1 VLGRKAGVLVVAL
14 FVALAVADVDQRRDV
29 VRYLRRQAVANHAD
43 TQTGRGAAALAP
55 LQRHLAL
62 PIVSRRQCRPEHR
75 QRCLPL
81 PLATGTDGLADQF
94 MPFVAGAAAER
105 PVGCPHMM
113 LGVVDDNALAA
124 GLKDLGPEF
133 EPVRHQLEGVDRG
146 ERGQHRATA
155 LKFTLQRGQHSP
167 GWVRAAVPAHLELVH
182 RLAVGQS
189 WKKRDRMAE
198 SSPQRQG
205 SSVDSPIQ
213 RCACCFGCSTWGL
226 ALQ

>member
-1 VLGRKAGVLVVAL
+1 MLVVAL

-43 TQTGRGAAALAP
+43 AQTGG
-55 LQRHLAL
+55 AL
-62 PIVSRRQCRPEHR
+62 PPSRRCSVTSPCQLFPGASAGPNTGSAAP
-75 QRCLPL
+75 PL

-113 LGVVDDNALAA
+113 LSVVDDNALAA

-133 EPVRHQLEGVDRG
+133 EPVRHQLERVDRG

-155 LKFTLQRGQHSP
+155 LKFKLPRGQHSP

-189 WKKRDRMAE
+189 CKKRDRMAE